1 MTHETQTLTL
11 QVEHEQLSACELVR
25 PVAEGQ
31 HGFFQKVGRDDFV
44 PVVVVKLAEVSSDA
58 LLDGKPLTGGV
69 TVEQEHLQKPAE
81 TATSVGLVTQR
92 MPYTCVCVCVCV
104 CERERESKSVC
115 VCVRERV
122 RVCVCVCVH
131 ARERVRVCVCVCV

>member
-1 MTHETQTLTL
+1 MTCVSETPTL

-81 TATSVGLVTQR
+81 THRSQQHSTASVGVWCVCVCETHT
-92 MPYTCVCVCVCV
+92 MCVCVCVSECV
-104 CERERESKSVC
+104 CGVWTS
-115 VCVRERV
+115 
-122 RVCVCVCVH
+122 
-131 ARERVRVCVCVCV
+131 